1 MKNMNEE
8 TIQKSQTFDAN
19 LTDLERK
26 ALDIFRKDEFYE
38 FGIESILWG
47 DVLSDTMRNKGI
59 AGRTFSGVMSSLNKK
74 GYLVSSGTGRDDT
87 AMLLCKGKDY
97 MKFVYG
103 DE

>member
-1 MKNMNEE
+1 MTNE
-8 TIQKSQTFDAN
+8 TKTKSEAFDKT

-26 ALDIFRKDEFYE
+26 ALDVFRKDEFYE
-38 FGIESILWG
+38 QGVESIVWG
-47 DVLSDTMRNKGI
+47 DVLSDTMRNHGI
-59 AGRTFSGVMSSLNKK
+59 GGKTFSGVMSSLNKK

-87 AMLLCKGKDY
+87 AMLLSKGKEY